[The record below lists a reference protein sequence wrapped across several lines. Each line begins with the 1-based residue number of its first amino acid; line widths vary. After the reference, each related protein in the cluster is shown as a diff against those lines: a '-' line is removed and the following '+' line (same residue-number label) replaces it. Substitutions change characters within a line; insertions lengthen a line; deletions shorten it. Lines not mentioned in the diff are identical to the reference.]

1 MKKKYVSAMVL
12 AALLGAQC
20 YTGGGRGVG
29 CSESSGE

>member
-20 YTGGGRGVG
+20 YAGGGRSVG
-29 CSESSGE
+29 CSGKSGE

>member
-20 YTGGGRGVG
+20 YAGGGRSKLLYG
-29 CSESSGE
+29 CFQ

>member
-20 YTGGGRGVG
+20 YAGGGR
-29 CSESSGE
+29 SKKSIL

>member
-20 YTGGGRGVG
+20 YAGGGKSGRNTG
-29 CSESSGE
+29 SSCI